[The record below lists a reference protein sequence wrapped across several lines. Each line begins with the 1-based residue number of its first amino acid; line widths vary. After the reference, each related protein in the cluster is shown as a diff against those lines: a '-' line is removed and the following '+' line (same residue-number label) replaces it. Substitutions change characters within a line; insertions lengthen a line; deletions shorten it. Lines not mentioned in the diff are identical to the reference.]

1 MSVAMLNQGSRL
13 AKTSTTLLAL
23 VGFDSEVDESV
34 ITEVVATTEALV
46 TDVTGEWS
54 LVGVC
59 ALVDLH
65 VVGLTE
71 HPRAVL
77 AYIRPP

>member
-13 AKTSTTLLAL
+13 AKTSTTLVAL
-23 VGFDSEVDESV
+23 IGFDSEVDESV
-34 ITEVVATTEALV
+34 ITEVVATTEAFV
-46 TDVTGEWS
+46 THVTGERS

-59 ALVDLH
+59 ALVDLYI
-65 VVGLTE
+65 VGLTE

-77 AYIRPP
+77 AYIHSP